1 MVATWLEQ
9 HRTLSQYTC
18 LSVNI
23 KVALDSCACMISYFV
38 ELREYSVVYILPLP
52 PSHVSAANGFLSV

>member
-18 LSVNI
+18 LSVSRPRQ
-23 KVALDSCACMISYFV
+23 VCMISYFV
-38 ELREYSVVYILPLP
+38 ELREYSVMYILPLP